1 MVEPSAEVPGSSSK
15 LALDDPVLQVDRRLA
30 TRRTGL
36 REKGEEAHAV
46 LAGMGIRTVGD
57 LIRHYPRRYIDRS
70 AVERIDDLRIGQ
82 QATVIARVRKT
93 YKRLTRRR
101 QSMVTVTISDGTG
114 TLDLTFFNQPW
125 TAGIYKEGVEVA
137 VSGTATRY
145 RGRLQ
150 LANLEAEILGD
161 DERDLVHTGRIT
173 PVHRASEGIST
184 RTIRELVF
192 AALEKLP
199 PIEDPMPAE
208 VVGAEGLL
216 DLDTA
221 LRQIHFPP
229 DAEHLARAIE
239 RLKFDELFTLEL
251 GVAFRKHR
259 LEAEGTGVA
268 HLPDGPLTER
278 LLATVPFEPTKAQ
291 LRAIEEIGRAMAAPR
306 PMNVLLQGDVGS
318 GKTLV
323 ALHACLAAI
332 QSGHQAAIMAPTEVL
347 AGQHARSVA
356 MLLEGVGGAGLL
368 AGAPARAPAATGQGS
383 LLDGLA
389 GQEDPPAGPPVTYA
403 LLTSAVTGKDRTRI
417 LAAIADGSVHL
428 VIGTHALVQEAVSF
442 RDLSLA
448 VVDEQHR
455 FGLHQRMALK
465 GKGGD
470 QADALIMTATPIPR
484 TLALTYYGDLDVVV
498 LDEMPKGRQ
507 PTGTAAARSEAER
520 AAAYDLVRGQVG
532 AGRQAFVVCAAIDEG
547 NRTQVRAA
555 ETEADRLAAEVF
567 PDLRVELLHGRMRPK
582 DKDRI
587 MEDFREG
594 RADVLISTTVIEVG
608 VDVPNATVML
618 VENAER
624 FGLAQLHQLRG
635 RIGRGAHVSYCVLFD
650 DSEETNLEARARIE
664 AMTRTTDGFELAD
677 EDLRLRGE
685 GTLFDTRQSGMP
697 DLKLARLAE
706 DLDLVK
712 RARARAFALIDDD
725 PALEAHPELLE
736 ELRVRFEDS
745 IAWLFSG

>member
-1 MVEPSAEVPGSSSK
+1 MVERFLEVPASPAA
-15 LALDDPVLQVDRRLA
+15 LALDTQVLLVDRKLA

-36 REKGEEAHAV
+36 REKGEEAHVV

-57 LIRHYPRRYIDRS
+57 LLRHYPRRYIDRS
-70 AVERIDDLRIGQ
+70 AVERIGDLRIGQ
-82 QATVIARVRKT
+82 QATVIARVHKT
-93 YKRLTRRR
+93 TKRMTRRR
-101 QSMVTVTISDGTG
+101 QTMVTITIGDGSG
-114 TLDLTFFNQPW
+114 FLDMTFFNQPW
-125 TAGIYKEGVEVA
+125 ATGIYKEGLEVA
-137 VSGTATRY
+137 VSGTVARY
-145 RGRLQ
+145 RGHLQ
-150 LANLEAEILGD
+150 LANQEAEILGG

-173 PVHRASEGIST
+173 PVHRASEGITT

-192 AALEKLP
+192 VALERLP
-199 PIEDPMPAE
+199 PIVDPMPAALIT
-208 VVGAEGLL
+208 AEGLQ

-221 LRQIHFPP
+221 LRRVHFPE
-229 DAEHLARAIE
+229 DAEALARAIE

-259 LEAEGTGVA
+259 LASERTGVA
-268 HLPDGPLTER
+268 HRAEGELTDR
-278 LLATVPFEPTKAQ
+278 LVATTPFEPTKAQ
-291 LRAIEEIGRAMAAPR
+291 LRAIEEVGAAMGAPR

-323 ALHACLAAI
+323 ALHACLVAI

-347 AGQHARSVA
+347 AGQHARSVTA
-356 MLLEGVGGAGLL
+356 LLLGVGAKDHLDGTPTAKALD
-368 AGAPARAPAATGQGS
+368 GQGS
-383 LLDGLA
+383 LLDPPEEPASGL
-389 GQEDPPAGPPVTYA
+389 GQRTVTYA
-403 LLTSAVTGKDRTRI
+403 SLTSAVTGKDRTRI
-417 LAAIADGSVHL
+417 LGGVADGSIDL
-428 VIGTHALVQEAVSF
+428 VIGTHALVQEGVSF

-465 GKGGD
+465 GKGDGEID
-470 QADALIMTATPIPR
+470 VLIMTATPIPR

-507 PTGTAAARSEAER
+507 PIGTAAARSDAER
-520 AAAYDLVRGQVG
+520 AAAYDLVRREVR

-555 ETEADRLAAEVF
+555 EAEAERLATEVF
-567 PDLRVELLHGRMRPK
+567 PDLGVELLHGRMRPK
-582 DKDRI
+582 DKERV
-587 MEDFREG
+587 MEDFRSG

-618 VENAER
+618 IENAER

-635 RIGRGAHVSYCVLFD
+635 RIGRGAYVSYCVLFD
-650 DSEETNLEARARIE
+650 ESEATNLDARARIE
-664 AMTRTTDGFELAD
+664 ALTRTTDGFELAD

-685 GTLFDTRQSGMP
+685 GTLFDTKQSGMP

-712 RARARAFALIDDD
+712 RARARAFAHIEHD
-725 PALEAHPELLE
+725 PSLERHPRLLD
-736 ELRVRFEDS
+736 ELRDRFEDS
-745 IAWLFSG
+745 IAWLFSA